1 MFNDFKTNLRSSFV
15 YYKEYL
21 LFLIILIIVFFLLS
35 EHSISVFTVYL
46 IVIAISLY
54 VMYKVGKRRNS
65 ELDEIGSIIK
75 KIREG
80 GYNSADEIV
89 LDRHLVLLEKEIKQ
103 MYQRSMDDI
112 RHLERLQKVR
122 SQFIANVSH
131 ELRTPIFTIQGFI
144 ETLLDGAIDDPKV
157 NKQFLQKANQH
168 TISLSNLLSD
178 LIDIS
183 MIESGEMRMSYRFF
197 RVNEYIKEIVRQLKS
212 HAEEK
217 GLKLIYHQVRDDLE
231 VFGDKEKLKQVFV
244 NLIQNAIKYTDKGT
258 VEVIVEEGKK
268 NVKFI
273 FKDTGIGIPE
283 SSINRIFERF
293 YRVDKAR
300 SRSVGGTGL
309 GLAIVKHILEAH
321 TSVIEVKS
329 VLNEGSEFIF
339 KLKK

>member
-1 MFNDFKTNLRSSFV
+1 MFKDFKTNLRSSLV

-35 EHSISVFTVYL
+35 EHSISVLAVYL
-46 IVIAISLY
+46 IIFAVSLY
-54 VMYKVGKRRNS
+54 VMYKVGKLRNS
-65 ELDEIGSIIK
+65 ELDEIESIIK

-89 LDRHLVLLEKEIKQ
+89 LDRHLVLLENEIKQ
-103 MYQRSMDDI
+103 MYQRSKDDI
-112 RHLERLQKVR
+112 KHLERLQKVR

-168 TISLSNLLSD
+168 TISLSNLLND

-197 RVNEYIKEIVRQLKS
+197 RVNEYIKEIIRQLKPQ
-212 HAEEK
+212 AEEK
-217 GLKLIYHQVRDDLE
+217 GLKLMYHQVRDALE

-258 VEVIVEEGKK
+258 IEVIVEEGKK

-273 FKDTGIGIPE
+273 IRDTGIGIPE

-321 TSVIEVKS
+321 TSIIEVKS
-329 VLNEGSEFIF
+329 VLNEGSEFLF

>member
-1 MFNDFKTNLRSSFV
+1 MLKDFKTNLRSSLV
-15 YYKEYL
+15 YYKEYF
-21 LFLIILIIVFFLLS
+21 LFFVILIVIFFLLS
-35 EHSISVFTVYL
+35 EHSISILAVYIITL
-46 IVIAISLY
+46 GVSLY
-54 VMYKVGKRRNS
+54 VMYKVGKQRNN
-65 ELDEIGSIIK
+65 ELCEIESIIK
-75 KIREG
+75 KIRGG

-89 LDRHLVLLEKEIKQ
+89 LSKHLVLLEKEIKQ
-103 MYQRSMDDI
+103 MYQSSTDDI
-112 RHLERLQKVR
+112 KHLERLQKVR

-157 NKQFLQKANQH
+157 NKKFLQKANQH
-168 TISLSNLLSD
+168 TVSLSNLLND

-197 RVNEYIKEIVRQLKS
+197 KVNEYIKDIVRLLTPQ
-212 HAEEK
+212 AEEK
-217 GLKLIYHQVRDDLE
+217 GLKLNYQPVKDSLE

-244 NLIQNAIKYTDKGT
+244 NLIQNAFKYTDKGV

-268 NVKFI
+268 NVKFVI
-273 FKDTGIGIPE
+273 KDTGIGIPE

-321 TSVIEVKS
+321 SSAVEVKS
-329 VLNEGSEFIF
+329 VLNEGSEFFF